1 VSAGARALQVGAGG
15 AGSAIALALLEAGVA
30 ELALHDA
37 DATRRDALLGRLQE
51 RFGAR
56 VTAGSPDPA
65 GFDLV
70 ANATPMGMRV
80 GDPYPVEV
88 AGLKPDTFVGDVV
101 TRPAVP
107 PLIDAARRAGCRTS
121 TGSDMFAAVAVL
133 IADFLG
139 AEGPLS

>member
-1 VSAGARALQVGAGG
+1 
-15 AGSAIALALLEAGVA
+15 
-30 ELALHDA
+30 
-37 DATRRDALLGRLQE
+37 
-51 RFGAR
+51 
-56 VTAGSPDPA
+56 
-65 GFDLV
+65 
-70 ANATPMGMRV
+70 MRV